1 MPGVLGV
8 EFMARIVVLG
18 GGFCGLA
25 AGLMLARDD
34 HEVTVLERDPEP
46 VPASAAEAWERW
58 SREGVTQFRLAH
70 FLAPGG
76 RAVLEEEL
84 PDVLQGLVD
93 AGGCRY
99 DTVEK
104 IPPMIADQE
113 RRPGDERFATVTARR
128 PVLEQV
134 LGGVAEREPALEV
147 RRGCAVESLIVERER
162 AIPHVS
168 GVGVDTGETIAADL
182 VVDAMGRRSRLPRWL
197 EDAGVGPI
205 EEEAEDSGFI
215 YYGRYFSSS
224 DGSVAP
230 LYAPPL
236 CPLGSFSILS
246 LPADNGTWAV
256 GFVTATGDKPLKEL
270 RHIDRWE
277 AVLRACPAHAH
288 LLDGEPI
295 SEILAMGGLIDRYR
309 RLARDGQPQVTGVAL
324 LADAFSC
331 TNPSLGRG
339 ISLGLR
345 HARSLR
351 DTVASMNGDA
361 LAFAEAWDLATE
373 TKHTPWYR
381 DTLDEDRAR
390 LDEME
395 AIREGRDPRPP
406 TDLTLLRNALV
417 TAAMSDADV
426 FRTYLESRVCL
437 TTVADSL
444 ADPAA
449 AARVFALAEG
459 KTPFEFPGPDREELT
474 ALLAGA

>member
-1 MPGVLGV
+1 
-8 EFMARIVVLG
+8 MAGILVLG

-46 VPASAAEAWERW
+46 VPASADDAWERW
-58 SREGVTQFRLAH
+58 PREGVTQFRLAH

-76 RAVLEEEL
+76 RAVLQEEL
-84 PDVLQGLVD
+84 PDVLQGLVE
-93 AGGCRY
+93 AGGCQY
-99 DTVEK
+99 DP
-104 IPPMIADQE
+104 IANLPPTLEDQV

-128 PVLEQV
+128 PVMEQV

-147 RRGCAVESLIVERER
+147 RRGTTVASLIVEPEPGL
-162 AIPHVS
+162 PHAS
-168 GVGVDTGETIAADL
+168 GVRLDTGETITADL

-197 EDAGVGPI
+197 DDAGVAPI
-205 EEEAEDSGFI
+205 EEETEDSGFI
-215 YYGRYFSSS
+215 YYGRYFRSA
-224 DGSVAP
+224 DGSTP
-230 LYAPPL
+230 RLYTPPL

-270 RHIDRWE
+270 RHLDRWE

-288 LLDGEPI
+288 LLEGEPI
-295 SEILAMGGLIDRYR
+295 SEMLAMGGLVDRYR
-309 RLARDGQPQVTGVAL
+309 RLARDGRPVITGVAL

-339 ISLGLR
+339 ISLGLM

-351 DTVASMNGDA
+351 DTVASMDGDH

-395 AIREGRDPRPP
+395 AIREGREPRAP
-406 TDLTLLRNALV
+406 TDATELRTALI
-417 TAAMSDADV
+417 TAAMTDADL
-426 FRTYLESRVCL
+426 FRTFLDSRACL
-437 TTVADSL
+437 TTIADSL
-444 ADPAA
+444 ADPVA
-449 AARVFALAEG
+449 AARVSELAAG
-459 KTPFEFPGPDREELT
+459 RTPFAFPGPDREQLT
-474 ALLAGA
+474 GLLGGTW

>member
-1 MPGVLGV
+1 V
-8 EFMARIVVLG
+8 ARILVLG

-46 VPASAAEAWERW
+46 VPASADDAWERW

-76 RAVLEEEL
+76 REVLQEEL
-84 PDVLQGLVD
+84 PDVLQGLVE
-93 AGGCRY
+93 AGGFQY
-99 DTVEK
+99 D
-104 IPPMIADQE
+104 PIADLPPTLE
-113 RRPGDERFATVTARR
+113 DRGRRPGDERFATVTARR
-128 PVLEQV
+128 PVMEQV
-134 LGGVAEREPALEV
+134 LGAVAEREPALEV
-147 RRGCAVESLIVERER
+147 RRGVTAASLIVEPGRGL
-162 AIPHVS
+162 PHAS
-168 GVGVDTGETIAADL
+168 GVRLDTGETITADL

-197 EDAGVGPI
+197 DDAGVAPI

-215 YYGRYFSSS
+215 YYGRYFRSA
-224 DGSVAP
+224 DGSTPP
-230 LYAPPL
+230 LYTPPL

-270 RHIDRWE
+270 RHLDRWE

-288 LLDGEPI
+288 LIEGEPI
-295 SEILAMGGLIDRYR
+295 SEMLAMGGLVDRYR
-309 RLARDGQPQVTGVAL
+309 RLARDGRPVITGVAL

-339 ISLGLR
+339 ISLGLM

-351 DTVASMNGDA
+351 DTVASMDGDR
-361 LAFAEAWDLATE
+361 LAFAEAWDLVTE
-373 TKHTPWYR
+373 TRHTPWYR

-395 AIREGRDPRPP
+395 AIREGREPRAP
-406 TDLTLLRNALV
+406 TDTTVLRTALT
-417 TAAMSDADV
+417 TAAVSDADL
-426 FRTYLESRVCL
+426 FRTFLASRVCL
-437 TTVADSL
+437 TTIADSL

-449 AARVFALAEG
+449 AARVYELAAG
-459 KTPFEFPGPDREELT
+459 KTPFAFPGPDREQLT
-474 ALLAGA
+474 GLLAGTP

>member
-1 MPGVLGV
+1 
-8 EFMARIVVLG
+8 MARIVVLG

-46 VPASAAEAWERW
+46 VPTSVDDAWERW
-58 SREGVTQFRLAH
+58 PRDGVTQFRLAH

-84 PDVLQGLVD
+84 PDVLRGLVE

-99 DTVEK
+99 DAIEKLPPTVS
-104 IPPMIADQE
+104 DQK

-128 PVLEQV
+128 PVMEQV

-147 RRGCAVESLIVERER
+147 RRGSAVGGLIVELEQGL
-162 AIPHVS
+162 PHVS
-168 GVGVDTGETIAADL
+168 GVRLDTGETLTADL

-197 EDAGVGPI
+197 ENAGVGPI
-205 EEEAEDSGFI
+205 EEEVEDSGFI
-215 YYGRYFSSS
+215 YYGRYFSSP
-224 DGSVAP
+224 DGSTPP

-270 RHIDRWE
+270 RHTDRWE
-277 AVLRACPAHAH
+277 TVLRACPAHAH

-295 SEILAMGGLIDRYR
+295 SEILAMGGLVDRYR
-309 RLARDGQPQVTGVAL
+309 RLAPEGQPLLTGVAL
-324 LADAFSC
+324 LGDAFSC

-339 ISLGLR
+339 ISLGLM

-351 DTVASMNGDA
+351 DTIASIDGDP

-395 AIREGRDPRPP
+395 AIREQRDPRAP
-406 TDLTLLRNALV
+406 TDATVGRNALI
-417 TAAMSDADV
+417 TAAMTDADL
-426 FRTYLESRVCL
+426 FRTYLETRVCL

-444 ADPAA
+444 ADPAV
-449 AARVFALAEG
+449 AARVFELAAG
-459 KTPFEFPGPDREELT
+459 KTPFAFPAPDREQLIG
-474 ALLAGA
+474 LLGGS

>member
-1 MPGVLGV
+1 
-8 EFMARIVVLG
+8 MARIVVLG

-34 HEVTVLERDPEP
+34 HEVTVLERDLEQ
-46 VPASAAEAWERW
+46 VPASAEDAWERW
-58 SREGVTQFRLAH
+58 PREGVTQFRLPH

-93 AGGCRY
+93 AGGCQHNPAF
-99 DTVEK
+99 
-104 IPPMIADQE
+104 PPTLADQE
-113 RRPGDERFATVTARR
+113 RRPGDQRFSTVTARR
-128 PVLEQV
+128 PVMEQV
-134 LGGVAEREPALEV
+134 LGSVAERESALRI
-147 RRGCAVESLIVERER
+147 RRGVTAASLLVEPVGAL
-162 AIPHVS
+162 PHVS
-168 GVGVDTGETIAADL
+168 GVRLDTGETITADL

-215 YYGRYFSSS
+215 YYGRYFRST
-224 DGSVAP
+224 DGSVPP

-236 CPLGSFSILS
+236 CPVGSFSILS
-246 LPADNGTWAV
+246 LPSDNGTWAV

-270 RHIDRWE
+270 RHIDQWE

-295 SEILAMGGLIDRYR
+295 SEMLAMGGLVDRYR
-309 RLARDGQPQVTGVAL
+309 RLSPNGQPLLTGVAL

-339 ISLGLR
+339 ISLGLM

-351 DTVASMNGDA
+351 DAVAAMDDDP

-373 TKHTPWYR
+373 SKHTPWYR
-381 DTLDEDRAR
+381 ETLDEDRAR
-390 LDEME
+390 LAEME
-395 AIREGRDPRPP
+395 AIREGREPPAP
-406 TDLTLLRNALV
+406 TDATVLRTALI
-417 TAAMSDADV
+417 TAAMTDADL
-426 FRTYLESRVCL
+426 FRIFLDSRGCL
-437 TTVADSL
+437 STIAASL
-444 ADPAA
+444 AEPEAR
-449 AARVFALAEG
+449 ARVFELAAG
-459 KTPFEFPGPDREELT
+459 KMPFAFPGPDREQL
-474 ALLAGA
+474 ADLLDGGGDA

>member
-1 MPGVLGV
+1 
-8 EFMARIVVLG
+8 MARIVVLG

-46 VPASAAEAWERW
+46 VPVSVEDAWERW
-58 SREGVTQFRLAH
+58 PREGVTQFRLAH

-76 RAVLEEEL
+76 RATLEEEL

-93 AGGCRY
+93 AGACNY
-99 DTVEK
+99 APAL
-104 IPPMIADQE
+104 PPTLADQQ
-113 RRPGDERFATVTARR
+113 RRPGDERFSTVTARR
-128 PVLEQV
+128 PVMEKV
-134 LGGVAEREPALEV
+134 LGGVAEREAALTV
-147 RRGCAVESLIVERER
+147 RRGTSVTSLLVER
-162 AIPHVS
+162 AGALPHVS
-168 GVGVDTGETIAADL
+168 GVRTDTGETISADL

-197 EDAGVGPI
+197 EDAGIGPI

-215 YYGRYFSSS
+215 YYGRYFRSA
-224 DGSVAP
+224 DGSTPP

-236 CPLGSFSILS
+236 CPLASFSILS
-246 LPADNGTWAV
+246 LPSDNGTWAV
-256 GFVTATGDKPLKEL
+256 GFVTATGDKQLKDL

-288 LLDGEPI
+288 LLEGEPI
-295 SEILAMGGLIDRYR
+295 SEMLAMGGLTDRYR
-309 RLARDGQPQVTGVAL
+309 RLSPGGKPLVTGVAL

-339 ISLGLR
+339 ISLGLA

-351 DTVASMNGDA
+351 DTVAAMDGDPLA
-361 LAFAEAWDLATE
+361 LAEAWDLATE

-381 DTLDEDRAR
+381 ETLDEDRAR

-395 AIREGRDPRPP
+395 AIREGREPRAP
-406 TDLTLLRNALV
+406 TDATALRTALV
-417 TAAMSDADV
+417 IAMMTDADLFRV
-426 FRTYLESRVCL
+426 FLDSRGCL
-437 TTVADSL
+437 NTIADSL

-449 AARVFALAEG
+449 AARVFELAAG
-459 KTPFEFPGPDREELT
+459 KTPFSFPGPDREQ
-474 ALLAGA
+474 LAGLLDGVGYA